1 MQDLQEILA
10 RWRVLSSPLYQGYSK
25 CVHPATNETAG
36 HIKPANMSSANA
48 TIDISTLALG
58 DVVTT
63 GKGAKQIPLCTIS
76 GEPVIWRPKDA
87 LTVLFEPS
95 AYNQPDATRV
105 NLCLS
110 VSPSVVSCLQDFDEW
125 CVSTLAAQS
134 SKLLGSQLSA
144 EEVRHRFQP
153 TLRVHEASGSQSLR
167 LKMNLSG
174 RAAVRIWSP
183 LGVQVSAPQSWL
195 QCSAQCRIRLKGFWL
210 MAKEIG
216 VIAECTD
223 VQLDQAAAECPF

>member
-1 MQDLQEILA
+1 
-10 RWRVLSSPLYQGYSK
+10 
-25 CVHPATNETAG
+25 
-36 HIKPANMSSANA
+36 MSSTNA

-110 VSPSVVSCLQDFDEW
+110 VTPAVGSCLQDFDAW
-125 CVSTLAAQS
+125 CVTTLAAQS
-134 SKLLGSQLSA
+134 SKLLGSQLSV

-174 RAAVRIWSP
+174 RSALRIWNP
-183 LGVQVSAPQSWL
+183 MGTQISAPPSWS
-195 QCSAQCRIRLKGFWL
+195 QCK
-210 MAKEIG
+210 IG
-216 VIAECTD
+216 RAHV
-223 VQLDQAAAECPF
+223 

>member
-1 MQDLQEILA
+1 
-10 RWRVLSSPLYQGYSK
+10 
-25 CVHPATNETAG
+25 
-36 HIKPANMSSANA
+36 MSSA
-48 TIDISTLALG
+48 TIDIGSLALG
-58 DVVTT
+58 EVVTT
-63 GKGAKQIPLCTIS
+63 GKGAKQIPLNTIS
-76 GEPVIWRPKDA
+76 GDPVIWRPKDA

-110 VSPSVVSCLQDFDEW
+110 VTPAVVSCLQDFDSW
-125 CVSTLAAQS
+125 CVTTLAAQS
-134 SKLLGSQLSA
+134 SKLLGSQLSV

-153 TLRVHEASGSQSLR
+153 TLRTHEASGSQSLR
-167 LKMNLSG
+167 LKMNTAG

-183 LGVQVSAPQSWL
+183 LGVQVAAPQSWT

-216 VIAECTD
+216 VVAECTD
-223 VQLDQAAAECPF
+223 VQLDHAAAECPF

>member
-1 MQDLQEILA
+1 
-10 RWRVLSSPLYQGYSK
+10 
-25 CVHPATNETAG
+25 
-36 HIKPANMSSANA
+36 MSSASAN
-48 TIDISTLALG
+48 IDTAALALG

-63 GKGAKQIPLCTIS
+63 GKGAKQIPLSTL
-76 GEPVIWRPKDA
+76 GGDAVIWKPKDG

-110 VSPSVVSCLQDFDEW
+110 VTPAVASCLQDFDEW
-125 CVSTLAAQS
+125 CVTTLAAQS
-134 SKLLGSQLSA
+134 PRLLGSQLSV
-144 EEVRHRFQP
+144 EEVRNRYQA

-174 RAAVRIWSP
+174 RSAVRIWNP
-183 LGVQVSAPQSWL
+183 MGTQVSAPPSWS
-195 QCSAQCRIRLKGFWL
+195 QCSAKCRIRLKGFWL

-216 VIAECTD
+216 AVLECMD
-223 VQLDQAAAECPF
+223 VQLDTAVAECPF